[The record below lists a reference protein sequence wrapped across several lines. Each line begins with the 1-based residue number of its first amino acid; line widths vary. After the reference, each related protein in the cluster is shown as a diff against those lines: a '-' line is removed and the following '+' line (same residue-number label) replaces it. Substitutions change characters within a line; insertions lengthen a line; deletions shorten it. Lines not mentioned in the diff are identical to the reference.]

1 MPKAFLKYS
10 PGYWKAQPTVLG
22 GACGLEARGAEPR
35 VTFHDLTFRS
45 NTGDLIDVLGVSGV
59 TRIKPRTPGPVTAV
73 APPAPAPLSSLH
85 PLSRQPHRAVDMQNM
100 QPSSS
105 DTDPS
110 PCWTPQPQ
118 GPRPAKRRRLHE
130 PQEPLSLEEPAG
142 SASDASTSMVILV
155 SDSGLQLQLEGVE
168 LLLLLDATSVL
179 EVELPEHTIILVPEG
194 LQASDHLGQPGF
206 FSASPQGGAS
216 LEMPEED
223 LLVLQLVSSS
233 CEFILEISY
242 QEESYDEDEDS
253 GSLSPWMDSPAGQ
266 ASEHFSSTNRV
277 PSPWP
282 QGHIP
287 EPYPSGPSPNAEPYS
302 PRSVWDQDSYL
313 LGPFPSSPLQ
323 PLPPSPPPRPQE
335 QRPPSSPRSPCKAR
349 KRLFCE

>member
-1 MPKAFLKYS
+1 M
-10 PGYWKAQPTVLG
+10 
-22 GACGLEARGAEPR
+22 
-35 VTFHDLTFRS
+35 
-45 NTGDLIDVLGVSGV
+45 LGV
-59 TRIKPRTPGPVTAV
+59 
-73 APPAPAPLSSLH
+73 PPHS
-85 PLSRQPHRAVDMQNM
+85 
-100 QPSSS
+100 PSA
-105 DTDPS
+105 DPE
-110 PCWTPQPQ
+110 PYWTPQPQ

-142 SASDASTSMVILV
+142 SSMVMLV
-155 SDSGLQLQLEGVE
+155 RDCALQLQLDGVE

-223 LLVLQLVSSS
+223 LLVLQLVPS

-266 ASEHFSSTNRV
+266 ASEHFSSTNRM

-323 PLPPSPPPRPQE
+323 PLPPSPPPSPQE